1 MISPPIDPPTPVY
14 YIPALLEEDRRDIT
28 ADDDTLSNDPFLV
41 GSSKRGEERRA
52 RIARE
57 FFD

>member
-28 ADDDTLSNDPFLV
+28 ADDDTLSNDPFGGV
-41 GSSKRGEERRA
+41 VETGGEKSADRER
-52 RIARE
+52 I
-57 FFD
+57 F